1 MSKTHG
7 ERELRLGDSL
17 VEERFAVFVEF
28 GHEVLE
34 RRDEALDIAE
44 ERMSVNALK
53 RKKEDASPREASA
66 GRSVALLSIRP
77 DLSGV
82 DVDGERVDSEKL
94 FNARLEVFLLG
105 VEVIT
110 NCERKSAKRAANGT
124 CKD

>member
-1 MSKTHG
+1 
-7 ERELRLGDSL
+7 
-17 VEERFAVFVEF
+17 
-28 GHEVLE
+28 
-34 RRDEALDIAE
+34 
-44 ERMSVNALK
+44 MSVNALK

-105 VEVIT
+105 VEVVT